1 MNRNNT
7 NTRTAAQT
15 KNTNRRRR
23 QRGAGR
29 RRSFRAWVL
38 LFILGVLLVLSLT
51 VFFKIESVYI
61 VGTDIY
67 DPVELAEASGVM
79 PGDNLFRIDKE
90 EISANLVNKY
100 PYIDSVEISRKLPP
114 VVEIQINQSIPGG
127 AVKEGDEYVLITK
140 DGKVL
145 ERGIMYIA
153 EDVPL
158 VIGLDTTGWQPGEY
172 LGQWSRTAKPENETE
187 SQKNQREEADSQNK
201 KKAEE
206 VEKSLT
212 TLSYLFEAIE
222 SSGFLN
228 ITNVDISDRLNIKIM
243 YENRLLLDI
252 GSEAYLAYKL
262 ELLNEIINKK
272 LEPDERGILFAADAQ
287 NKKVIFRPV
296 EGDIRNFG
304 EKADD
309 TQQELEESD
318 TESGNEEPKQ

>member
-23 QRGAGR
+23 RRGAGR

-252 GSEAYLAYKL
+252 GSEAYLSYKL